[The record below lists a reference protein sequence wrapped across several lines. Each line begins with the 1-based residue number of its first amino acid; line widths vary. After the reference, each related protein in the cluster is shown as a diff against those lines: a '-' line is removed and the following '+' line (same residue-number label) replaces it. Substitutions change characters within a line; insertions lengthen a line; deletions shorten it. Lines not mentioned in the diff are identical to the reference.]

1 MKQSSNFKSSFEGL
15 SDLISILLGPGG
27 CPWDKEQSFSD
38 LKRYFL
44 EESCELLEA
53 IDLEDSENI
62 KEELGDVVFNL
73 CFMMH
78 VAENIFQF
86 GSEDVFSD
94 LIHKIIKRH
103 PHVFE
108 KNQNVEIDQ
117 VLSNWDKIKSQEK
130 GSKSILGTSA
140 PISLSSLANSF
151 TLQEK
156 ASRFGFDWDQI
167 NDVEDKLT
175 EEFQELKNAENDFE
189 KELEIG
195 DVFFS
200 MVNLSRWHNVD
211 PEASLRKANRRFNE
225 RLIEV
230 ERLCGERQIEIE
242 SLSNELRDNL
252 WIEAKNNIEG

>member
-1 MKQSSNFKSSFEGL
+1 MKQSPNFKSSFEGL
-15 SDLISILLGPGG
+15 STLISILLGPEG
-27 CPWDKEQSFSD
+27 CPWDREQSFSD

-44 EESCELLEA
+44 EESHELLEA

-62 KEELGDVVFNL
+62 KEELGDVIFNL

-86 GSEDVFSD
+86 GSEDVFGY
-94 LIHKIIKRH
+94 LIDKIIKRH

-108 KNQNVEIDQ
+108 ENQDIKIDQ
-117 VLSNWDKIKSQEK
+117 VVSNWEKIKNHEK
-130 GSKSILGTSA
+130 GRKSVLATST
-140 PISLSSLANSF
+140 PRSLPALANSF

-156 ASRFGFDWDQI
+156 ASRFGFDWDKI

-200 MVNLSRWHNVD
+200 MVNLSRWHNID
-211 PEASLRKANRRFNE
+211 PETSLPP
-225 RLIEV
+225 RL
-230 ERLCGERQIEIE
+230 
-242 SLSNELRDNL
+242 
-252 WIEAKNNIEG
+252 

>member
-1 MKQSSNFKSSFEGL
+1 MKQSPNFKSSFEGL
-15 SDLISILLGPGG
+15 STLISILLGPEG
-27 CPWDKEQSFSD
+27 CPWDREQSFSD

-44 EESCELLEA
+44 EESHELLEA

-62 KEELGDVVFNL
+62 KEELGDVIFNL

-86 GSEDVFSD
+86 GSEDVFGY
-94 LIHKIIKRH
+94 LIDKIIKRH

-108 KNQNVEIDQ
+108 ENQDIKIDQ
-117 VLSNWDKIKSQEK
+117 VVSNWEKIKNHEK
-130 GSKSILGTSA
+130 GRKSVLATST
-140 PISLSSLANSF
+140 PRSLPALANSF

-156 ASRFGFDWDQI
+156 ASRFGFDWDKI

-200 MVNLSRWHNVD
+200 MVNLSRWHNKYTYWTTCIYSCQ
-211 PEASLRKANRRFNE
+211 PRCL
-225 RLIEV
+225 
-230 ERLCGERQIEIE
+230 
-242 SLSNELRDNL
+242 
-252 WIEAKNNIEG
+252 

>member
-1 MKQSSNFKSSFEGL
+1 MKQSPNFKSSFEGL
-15 SDLISILLGPGG
+15 STLISILLGPEG
-27 CPWDKEQSFSD
+27 CPWDREQSFSD

-44 EESCELLEA
+44 EESHELLEA

-62 KEELGDVVFNL
+62 KEELGDVIFNL

-86 GSEDVFSD
+86 GSEDVFGY
-94 LIHKIIKRH
+94 LIDKIIKRH

-108 KNQNVEIDQ
+108 ENQDIKIDQ
-117 VLSNWDKIKSQEK
+117 VVSNWEKIKNHEK
-130 GSKSILGTSA
+130 GRKSVLATST
-140 PISLSSLANSF
+140 PRSLPALANSF

-156 ASRFGFDWDQI
+156 ASRFGFDWDKI

-200 MVNLSRWHNVD
+200 MVNLARWHNID
-211 PEASLRKANRRFNE
+211 PETSLRKANRRFNE

-230 ERLCGERQIEIE
+230 ERICDERQIEIK

-252 WIEAKNNIEG
+252 WIEAKNNIK

>member
-1 MKQSSNFKSSFEGL
+1 MKQPPNFKSSFDGL
-15 SDLISILLGPGG
+15 SALISILLGPEG
-27 CPWDKEQSFSD
+27 CPWDREQSFSD

-44 EESCELLEA
+44 EESHELLEA

-62 KEELGDVVFNL
+62 KEELGDVIFNL

-86 GSEDVFSD
+86 GSEDVFGY
-94 LIHKIIKRH
+94 LINKIIKRH

-108 KNQNVEIDQ
+108 ENQDIKIDQ
-117 VLSNWDKIKSQEK
+117 VVSNWEKIKSHEK
-130 GSKSILGTSA
+130 GKKSLLASSA
-140 PISLSSLANSF
+140 PRSLPALANSF

-156 ASRFGFDWDQI
+156 ASRFGFDWDKI

-200 MVNLSRWHNVD
+200 MVNLARWHNVD
-211 PEASLRKANRRFNE
+211 PETSLRKANRRFNE

-230 ERLCGERQIEIE
+230 ERLCDERQIEIK

-252 WIEAKNNIEG
+252 WIEAKNNIK

>member
-1 MKQSSNFKSSFEGL
+1 
-15 SDLISILLGPGG
+15 
-27 CPWDKEQSFSD
+27 
-38 LKRYFL
+38 
-44 EESCELLEA
+44 
-53 IDLEDSENI
+53 
-62 KEELGDVVFNL
+62 
-73 CFMMH
+73 MMH

-86 GSEDVFSD
+86 GTEDVFGY
-94 LIHKIIKRH
+94 LIDKIIKRH

-108 KNQNVEIDQ
+108 ENQDIKIDQ
-117 VLSNWDKIKSQEK
+117 VVSNWEEIKSHEK
-130 GSKSILGTSA
+130 GRKSVLGTST
-140 PISLSSLANSF
+140 PRSLPALANSF

-156 ASRFGFDWDQI
+156 ASRFGFDWDKI

-200 MVNLSRWHNVD
+200 MVNLARWHNVD
-211 PEASLRKANRRFNE
+211 PETSLRKANRRFKE

-230 ERLCGERQIEIE
+230 ERLCDERQIEIK

-252 WIEAKNNIEG
+252 WIEAKNNIK

>member
-1 MKQSSNFKSSFEGL
+1 MKQSPNFKSSFEGL
-15 SDLISILLGPGG
+15 SALISILLGPEG
-27 CPWDKEQSFSD
+27 CPWDREQSFSD

-44 EESCELLEA
+44 EESHELLEA

-62 KEELGDVVFNL
+62 KEELGDVIFNL

-86 GSEDVFSD
+86 GTEDVFGY
-94 LIHKIIKRH
+94 LIDKIIKRH

-108 KNQNVEIDQ
+108 ENQDIKIDQ
-117 VLSNWDKIKSQEK
+117 VVSNWEEIKSHEK
-130 GSKSILGTSA
+130 GRKSVLGTST
-140 PISLSSLANSF
+140 PRSLPALANSF

-156 ASRFGFDWDQI
+156 ASRFGFDWDKI

-200 MVNLSRWHNVD
+200 MVNLARWHNVD
-211 PEASLRKANRRFNE
+211 PATSLRKANRRFKE

-230 ERLCGERQIEIE
+230 ERLCDERQIEIK

-252 WIEAKNNIEG
+252 WIEAKNNIK

>member
-1 MKQSSNFKSSFEGL
+1 MKQSPNFKSSFEGL
-15 SDLISILLGPGG
+15 SALISTLLGSEG
-27 CPWDKEQSFSD
+27 CPWDREQSFSD

-44 EESCELLEA
+44 EESHELLEA

-62 KEELGDVVFNL
+62 KEELGDVIFNL

-86 GSEDVFSD
+86 GSEDVFGY
-94 LIHKIIKRH
+94 LINKIIKRH

-108 KNQNVEIDQ
+108 ENQDIKINEV
-117 VLSNWDKIKSQEK
+117 VSNWEKIKSHEK
-130 GSKSILGTSA
+130 GKKSLLASSA
-140 PISLSSLANSF
+140 PRSLPALANSF

-156 ASRFGFDWDQI
+156 ASRFGFDWDKI

-200 MVNLSRWHNVD
+200 MVNLARWHNVD
-211 PEASLRKANRRFNE
+211 PETSLRKANRRFNE

-230 ERLCGERQIEIE
+230 ERLCDERQIEIK

-252 WIEAKNNIEG
+252 WIEAKNNIK

>member
-1 MKQSSNFKSSFEGL
+1 MKQSPNFKSSFEGL
-15 SDLISILLGPGG
+15 STLISILLGPEG
-27 CPWDKEQSFSD
+27 CPWDREQSFSD

-44 EESCELLEA
+44 EESHELLEA

-62 KEELGDVVFNL
+62 KEELGDVIFNL

-86 GSEDVFSD
+86 GSEDVFGY
-94 LIHKIIKRH
+94 LIDKIIKRH

-108 KNQNVEIDQ
+108 ENQDIKIDQ
-117 VLSNWDKIKSQEK
+117 VVSNWEKIKNHEK
-130 GSKSILGTSA
+130 GRKSVLATST
-140 PISLSSLANSF
+140 PRSLPALANSF

-156 ASRFGFDWDQI
+156 ASRFGFDWDKI

-200 MVNLSRWHNVD
+200 MVNLARWHNVD
-211 PEASLRKANRRFNE
+211 PETSLRKANRRFNE

-230 ERLCGERQIEIE
+230 ERLCDERQIEIK

-252 WIEAKNNIEG
+252 WIEAKNNIK